1 MLSALAMKLP
11 HIDRLATRATFF
23 CSGFATAAWASSIP
37 FIKLNVQLSDGA
49 MGLMLLCLGGGAL
62 IGMPV
67 SGICTSRFG
76 CKKVLIGTVSAIA
89 LLLPLLVLATSPS
102 ALAITLV
109 LYGISIGTT
118 GCTMNIQAIAVE
130 KEANKPLMSGFHGFY
145 SLGGMMGAFVLTLL
159 LTAGIPPLAATGI
172 TSSLIMALLI
182 LSTPGYSTQVVS
194 QRGPY
199 FAMPRGPVFII
210 GIVCFVFF
218 LAEGTV
224 LDWSGIFLNEYR
236 AIPASAAGMGIVCFS
251 IAMTLGRLLGD
262 GIVARL
268 GARAVVTLGSLI
280 AISGFLI
287 SLSLPYW
294 QTALLGYAL
303 IGVGCSNIVP
313 IMFSAAGKQHVMPGP
328 LAITAVSS
336 LGYIG
341 VLSGPAI
348 VGFGAEIAGL
358 PAALYGVV
366 LLVVLALLLSKRV
379 RLTPAA

>member
-1 MLSALAMKLP
+1 MLSALTMKLP

-118 GCTMNIQAIAVE
+118 GCTMNIQAISVE
-130 KEANKPLMSGFHGFY
+130 KAANKPLMSGFHGFY

-159 LTAGIPPLAATGI
+159 LTAGITPLAATGI

-182 LSTPGYSTQVVS
+182 LSTPGYSTRVVS
-194 QRGPY
+194 HSGPY

-236 AIPASAAGMGIVCFS
+236 AVPASAAGMGIVFFS
-251 IAMTLGRLLGD
+251 IAMTMGRLLGD

-268 GARAVVTLGSLI
+268 GARVVVTLGSLI

-303 IGVGCSNIVP
+303 IGIGCSNIVP
-313 IMFSAAGKQHVMPGP
+313 IMFSAAGRQQVMPGP

-358 PAALYGVV
+358 PAALYGVA
-366 LLVVLALLLSKRV
+366 LLVALALLLSKRV
-379 RLTPAA
+379 RLTAAA

>member
-1 MLSALAMKLP
+1 MLSALTMKLP

-118 GCTMNIQAIAVE
+118 GCTMNIQAISVE
-130 KEANKPLMSGFHGFY
+130 KAANKPLMSGFHGFY

-159 LTAGIPPLAATGI
+159 LTAGITPLAATGI

-182 LSTPGYSTQVVS
+182 LSTPGYSTRVVS
-194 QRGPY
+194 HSGPY

-236 AIPASAAGMGIVCFS
+236 AVPASAAGMGIVFFS
-251 IAMTLGRLLGD
+251 IAMTMGRLLGD

-268 GARAVVTLGSLI
+268 GARVVVTLGSLI

-303 IGVGCSNIVP
+303 IGIGCSNIVP
-313 IMFSAAGKQHVMPGP
+313 IMFSAAGRQQVMPGP

-358 PAALYGVV
+358 PAALYGVA
-366 LLVVLALLLSKRV
+366 LLVALALLLSKRV
-379 RLTPAA
+379 RLAAAA

>member
-76 CKKVLIGTVSAIA
+76 CKKVLIGSVSAIA
-89 LLLPLLVLATSPS
+89 LLLPLLVLATTPS
-102 ALAITLV
+102 VLAITLV

-130 KEANKPLMSGFHGFY
+130 KAANKPLMSGFHGFY

-159 LTAGIPPLAATGI
+159 LTAGITPLAATGI
-172 TSSLIMALLI
+172 TSSLIMALLVI
-182 LSTPGYSTQVVS
+182 STPGYSTRVVS
-194 QRGPY
+194 HSGPY

-210 GIVCFVFF
+210 GVVCFVFF

-236 AIPASAAGMGIVCFS
+236 AIPASAAGMGIVFFS
-251 IAMTLGRLLGD
+251 IAMTMGRLLGD
-262 GIVARL
+262 AVVARL

-287 SLSLPYW
+287 SLSLPHW

-303 IGVGCSNIVP
+303 IGIGCSNIVP
-313 IMFSAAGKQHVMPGP
+313 IMFSAAGRQNVMPGP

-348 VGFGAEIAGL
+348 VGFGAEVFGL

-379 RLTPAA
+379 RLTHTA

>member
-1 MLSALAMKLP
+1 MLSALTMKLP

-118 GCTMNIQAIAVE
+118 GCTMNIQAISVE
-130 KEANKPLMSGFHGFY
+130 KAANKPLMSGFHGFY

-159 LTAGIPPLAATGI
+159 LTAGITPLAATGI

-182 LSTPGYSTQVVS
+182 LSTPGYSTRVVS
-194 QRGPY
+194 HSGPY

-218 LAEGTV
+218 
-224 LDWSGIFLNEYR
+224 
-236 AIPASAAGMGIVCFS
+236 S
-251 IAMTLGRLLGD
+251 IAMTMGRLLGD

-268 GARAVVTLGSLI
+268 GARVVVTLGSLI

-303 IGVGCSNIVP
+303 IGIGCSNIVP
-313 IMFSAAGKQHVMPGP
+313 IMFSAAGRQQVMPGP

-358 PAALYGVV
+358 PAALYGVA
-366 LLVVLALLLSKRV
+366 LLVALALLLSKRV
-379 RLTPAA
+379 RLAAAA

>member
-1 MLSALAMKLP
+1 MLSALTMKLP

-118 GCTMNIQAIAVE
+118 GCTMNIQAISVE
-130 KEANKPLMSGFHGFY
+130 KAANKPLMSGFHGFY

-159 LTAGIPPLAATGI
+159 LTAGITPLAATGI

-182 LSTPGYSTQVVS
+182 LSTPGYSTRVVS
-194 QRGPY
+194 HSGPY

-236 AIPASAAGMGIVCFS
+236 AVPASAAGMGIVFFS
-251 IAMTLGRLLGD
+251 IAMTMGRLLGD

-268 GARAVVTLGSLI
+268 GARVVVTLGSLI

-303 IGVGCSNIVP
+303 IGIGCSNIVP
-313 IMFSAAGKQHVMPGP
+313 IMFSAAGRQQVMPGP

-358 PAALYGVV
+358 PTALYGVA
-366 LLVVLALLLSKRV
+366 LLVALALLLSKRV
-379 RLTPAA
+379 RLAAAA

>member
-130 KEANKPLMSGFHGFY
+130 KAANKPLMSGFHGFY

-159 LTAGIPPLAATGI
+159 LTAGITPLAATGI

-182 LSTPGYSTQVVS
+182 LSTPGYSTRVVS
-194 QRGPY
+194 HSGPY

-236 AIPASAAGMGIVCFS
+236 AVPASAAGMGIVFFS

-268 GARAVVTLGSLI
+268 GARVVVTLGSLI

-303 IGVGCSNIVP
+303 IGIGCSNIVP
-313 IMFSAAGKQHVMPGP
+313 IMFSAAGKQNVMPGP

>member
-159 LTAGIPPLAATGI
+159 LTAGITPLAATGI

-182 LSTPGYSTQVVS
+182 LSTPGYSTRVVS
-194 QRGPY
+194 HSGPY

-236 AIPASAAGMGIVCFS
+236 AVPASAAGMGIVFFS

-268 GARAVVTLGSLI
+268 GARVVVTLGSLI
-280 AISGFLI
+280 AISGFLV

-303 IGVGCSNIVP
+303 IGIGCSNIVP
-313 IMFSAAGKQHVMPGP
+313 IMFSAAGRQNVMPGP

-358 PAALYGVV
+358 PASLYGVA

-379 RLTPAA
+379 RLTQAA

>member
-130 KEANKPLMSGFHGFY
+130 KAANKPLMSGFHGFY

-159 LTAGIPPLAATGI
+159 LTVGITPLAATGI

-182 LSTPGYSTQVVS
+182 LSTPGYSTRVVS
-194 QRGPY
+194 HSGPY

-210 GIVCFVFF
+210 SIVCFVFF

-236 AIPASAAGMGIVCFS
+236 AVPASAAGMGIVFFS

-262 GIVARL
+262 GIVAHL

-313 IMFSAAGKQHVMPGP
+313 IMFSAAGRQQVMPGP

-366 LLVVLALLLSKRV
+366 LLVALALLLSKRV
-379 RLTPAA
+379 RLAPAA

>member
-130 KEANKPLMSGFHGFY
+130 KAANKPLMSGFHGFY

-159 LTAGIPPLAATGI
+159 LTAGITPLAATGI

-182 LSTPGYSTQVVS
+182 LSTPGYSTRVAS
-194 QRGPY
+194 HSGPY

-210 GIVCFVFF
+210 GVVCFVFF

-236 AIPASAAGMGIVCFS
+236 AVPTSAAGMGIVFFS
-251 IAMTLGRLLGD
+251 IAMTMGRLLGD

-268 GARAVVTLGSLI
+268 GARVVVTLGSLI

-303 IGVGCSNIVP
+303 IGIGCSNIVP
-313 IMFSAAGKQHVMPGP
+313 IMFSAAGRQNVIPGP

-358 PAALYGVV
+358 PAALYGVA

-379 RLTPAA
+379 RLAPAV

>member
-1 MLSALAMKLP
+1 
-11 HIDRLATRATFF
+11 
-23 CSGFATAAWASSIP
+23 
-37 FIKLNVQLSDGA
+37 
-49 MGLMLLCLGGGAL
+49 
-62 IGMPV
+62 MPV

-118 GCTMNIQAIAVE
+118 GCTMNIQAISVE
-130 KEANKPLMSGFHGFY
+130 KAANKPLMSGFHGFY

-159 LTAGIPPLAATGI
+159 LTAGITPLAATGI

-194 QRGPY
+194 HSGPY

-210 GIVCFVFF
+210 GVVCFVFF

-236 AIPASAAGMGIVCFS
+236 AVPASAAGMGIVFFS
-251 IAMTLGRLLGD
+251 IAMTMGRLLGD

-268 GARAVVTLGSLI
+268 GARVVVTLGSLI

-313 IMFSAAGKQHVMPGP
+313 IMFSAAGKQNVMTGP

-379 RLTPAA
+379 RLTQAA

>member
-76 CKKVLIGTVSAIA
+76 CKKVLIGAVSAIA

-130 KEANKPLMSGFHGFY
+130 KAANKPLMSGFHGFY

-159 LTAGIPPLAATGI
+159 LTAGITPLAATGI

-194 QRGPY
+194 HSGPY

-210 GIVCFVFF
+210 GVVCFVFF

-236 AIPASAAGMGIVCFS
+236 AVPASAAGMGIVFFS
-251 IAMTLGRLLGD
+251 IAMTMGRLLGD

-268 GARAVVTLGSLI
+268 GARVVVTLGSLI

-313 IMFSAAGKQHVMPGP
+313 IMFSAAGKQNVMTGP

-379 RLTPAA
+379 RLTQAA

>member
-1 MLSALAMKLP
+1 MLSALTMKLP

-118 GCTMNIQAIAVE
+118 GCTMNIQAISVE
-130 KEANKPLMSGFHGFY
+130 KAANKPLMSGFHGFY

-159 LTAGIPPLAATGI
+159 LTAGITPLAATGI

-194 QRGPY
+194 HSGPY

-236 AIPASAAGMGIVCFS
+236 AVPASAAGMGIVFFS
-251 IAMTLGRLLGD
+251 IAMTMGRLLGD

-268 GARAVVTLGSLI
+268 GARVVVTLGSLI

-303 IGVGCSNIVP
+303 IGIGCSNIVP
-313 IMFSAAGKQHVMPGP
+313 IMFSAAGRQQVMPGP

-358 PAALYGVV
+358 PAALYGVA
-366 LLVVLALLLSKRV
+366 LLVALALLLSKRV
-379 RLTPAA
+379 RLAAAA